1 MKKIMVLSVMT
12 VLCSTTSFAEPA
24 FTPSMINDIQTFQGI
39 NTHDMNSFRQQQ
51 FRYEEINDAKDL
63 KEQKEKLNNR
73 NRDVV
78 NEGPMIF
85 QAKPQ
90 KDINFVEENGEIKID
105 GPDAVMPQPV
115 QQPQVQPQQVSEE
128 PAQPAETAEPQNPQ
142 QEIQEE
148 PQPLPQ
154 AEDVPVDNS
163 KQLQPNAEPENPAN

>member
-1 MKKIMVLSVMT
+1 
-12 VLCSTTSFAEPA
+12 
-24 FTPSMINDIQTFQGI
+24 
-39 NTHDMNSFRQQQ
+39 
-51 FRYEEINDAKDL
+51 
-63 KEQKEKLNNR
+63 
-73 NRDVV
+73 
-78 NEGPMIF
+78 MIF

-128 PAQPAETAEPQNPQ
+128 HAQPAETAEPQNPQ